1 MIDPE
6 LLLDLLAGERVTRIV
21 LVPTLLRVLLEH
33 IPDLD
38 ARVPMLKLWTVSGEY
53 LPLDLAKDFRT
64 ALPTAVLLN
73 LYGSSEVAGDATCY
87 QVGEL
92 DDLGTVPI
100 GKPIANARVYIL
112 DDFVQPVPVGVP
124 GTLYVGGDCL

>member
-1 MIDPE
+1 MRHIRFLPTRCAVRKSPWASSIRSGRYSAHCCAECGIPNVIIPENVMIDPE

-38 ARVPMLKLWTVSGEY
+38 ARVPMLKLWTLSGEY

-64 ALPTAVLLN
+64 ALPTAALLN
-73 LYGSSEVAGDATCY
+73 LYGSS
-87 QVGEL
+87 
-92 DDLGTVPI
+92 
-100 GKPIANARVYIL
+100 
-112 DDFVQPVPVGVP
+112 
-124 GTLYVGGDCL
+124 